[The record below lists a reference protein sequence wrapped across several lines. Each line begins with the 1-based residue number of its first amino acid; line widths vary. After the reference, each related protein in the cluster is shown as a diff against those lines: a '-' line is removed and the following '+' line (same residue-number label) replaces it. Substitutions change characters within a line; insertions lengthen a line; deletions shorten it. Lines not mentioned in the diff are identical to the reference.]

1 MTNFKSCKNTTVINL
16 YMEMNDKY
24 FLENSVSFL
33 NPVDINNIIRMMT
46 EKKHGCPTPGLVCT
60 QVAGT
65 CVQSYW

>member
-1 MTNFKSCKNTTVINL
+1 
-16 YMEMNDKY
+16 MEMNDKY